1 MMTRK
6 DYVLI
11 ERVIARRIRSAEAYE
26 EIVALAYVLADEL
39 AQANSSFNK
48 DKFLKGCGL

>member
-1 MMTRK
+1 MTRK

-11 ERVIARRIRSAEAYE
+11 ERVIARRIASAAHE
-26 EIVALAYVLADEL
+26 EIVALAYDLADEL